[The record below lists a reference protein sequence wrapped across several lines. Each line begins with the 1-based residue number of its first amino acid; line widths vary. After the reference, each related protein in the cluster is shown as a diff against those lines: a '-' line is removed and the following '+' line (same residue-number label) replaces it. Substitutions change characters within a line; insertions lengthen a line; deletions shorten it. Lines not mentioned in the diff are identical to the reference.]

1 MKKMIFCIMLMMLSI
16 ITTKAEDTNTM
27 NAEAFH
33 IQCNV
38 KSLAKA
44 LDATTDQA
52 EAVNDVMILFEM
64 QTALI
69 ATEENDNIRKNM
81 MKSAV
86 KDNVRLMNSVLTKDQ
101 MAYYL
106 RVLNATLQN
115 RNVSN

>member
-1 MKKMIFCIMLMMLSI
+1 MKKFLICIIMMMLSI

-38 KSLAKA
+38 KSLAKV
-44 LDATTDQA
+44 LDATKDQA
-52 EAVNDVMILFEM
+52 EAVNDVMSLFEM
-64 QTALI
+64 QTALV

-86 KDNVRLMNSVLTKDQ
+86 KDNVRLMNSVLNKDQ
-101 MAYYL
+101 MASYL
-106 RVLNATLQN
+106 RVLNATLKN
-115 RNVSN
+115 RNVDN